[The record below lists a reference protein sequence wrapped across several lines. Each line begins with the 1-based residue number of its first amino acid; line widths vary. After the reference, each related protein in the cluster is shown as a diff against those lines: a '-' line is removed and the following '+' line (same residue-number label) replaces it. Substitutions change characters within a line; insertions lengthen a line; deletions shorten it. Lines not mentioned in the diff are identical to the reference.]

1 MKFLDFLKQAVAKLG
16 LESKFAAKELSPEE
30 QKSLIKAYEEASG
43 SKFSDD
49 LAAYQAAEREA
60 AENQAMA
67 EAFKELASVF
77 GKESASHMSPDAV
90 VSDIKKEMSHMKQTI
105 ETLGRMSQGD
115 EPEKK
120 VEQERINIS
129 GAHTKDYAFGIKHPM
144 FSAQKRWNKAAI
156 CGKKDDKDASYEE
169 QSEFRKEFNKFA
181 EKLSERYAQLVRDNS
196 LSEVKKGTA
205 DYSLL
210 KDAEIGTQYFIRRMD
225 ALIARIDSLPSLSG
239 IFPTRSNIQDGD
251 VLTNVLFKELSQ
263 AYQKGHISKG
273 GYKLEPEKAKVHKV
287 MMKYLIEDM
296 SWIEESYL
304 GYLNTSGSDPVKWS
318 MIEWLVLC
326 IAEQLNAEQIERDIL
341 GYRVEPKEGES
352 GMGMFAS
359 TGVVHRLISYYDE
372 HKVLPFDDEDI
383 AGYNKSNIG
392 DVLEAFMDSISEKVK
407 NVSKYAVYVNEK
419 HKAWYKAWYTAKYG
433 TNADF
438 SGVRFTVPN
447 HENEIIF
454 VPGMRNLKL
463 IFATIPGNIQ
473 LLEFVPGER
482 NKLTFQRDLEAVWVC
497 SYWKSGVG
505 VTFSGAKKDS
515 IEELKKADGADQMI
529 FMNWPAVTLAP
540 DTAELNGKTDIIFRT
555 GANTKETVLT
565 DITDAQE
572 DMIYRIELGDSTHP
586 SKIDKTG
593 KFDQLTSAW
602 APSKTGEYIKLYYK
616 DGKFYDVDRG

>member
-1 MKFLDFLKQAVAKLG
+1 MKFLDFLKQAVSKLG
-16 LESKFAAKELSPEE
+16 LESKFAAKALSPEE

-49 LAAYQAAEREA
+49 LAKYQAAEKEA

-67 EAFKELASVF
+67 DAFKELASAF
-77 GKESASHMSPDAV
+77 GKQSASNMSPDTV

-105 ETLGRMSQGD
+105 ETLARMSQGD
-115 EPEKK
+115 EPEKN

-144 FSAQKRWNKAAI
+144 FSAQKRWNKVAI
-156 CGKKDDKDASYEE
+156 CGKKDDKEASYEE
-169 QSEFRKEFNKFA
+169 QNEFRKEFNKFA
-181 EKLSERYAQLVRDNS
+181 EKLSERYAALVRGNS

-251 VLTNVLFKELSQ
+251 VLTNVLFRELSQ

-352 GMGMFAS
+352 GMGMFAA

-372 HKVLPFDDEDI
+372 HKVLPFDDEDL
-383 AGYNKSNIG
+383 AGYDKSNIG
-392 DVLEAFMDSISEKVK
+392 DVLEAFVDSISEKVK

-482 NKLTFQRDLEAVWVC
+482 NKMTFQRDLEAVWVC
-497 SYWKSGVG
+497 SYWKSGAG

-515 IEELKKADGADQMI
+515 LEELKKAEGADQMI
-529 FMNWPAVTLAP
+529 FMNWPAVILEP
-540 DTAELNGKTDIIFRT
+540 DATELNGKTDIMFRT

-565 DITDAQE
+565 NITDAQE

-593 KFDQLTSAW
+593 NFDQLTSAW